1 MFARWLERTGEGRDE
16 YAPLLAHHDAE
27 AIRPDDV
34 DLAWGCEESE
44 LAALR
49 ARALAWF
56 RRAAEL
62 TIGRFEIDDGLAL
75 LGWHAAETKKLL
87 VQA

>member
-16 YAPLLAHHDAE
+16 YA
-27 AIRPDDV
+27 
-34 DLAWGCEESE
+34 GGEESE